1 MAGCPFTS
9 RLPTMFKNNYTSSLL
24 RVYSKWCPVASR
36 MMITTAGSQAASTM
50 SKPVQRLQEMIEFE
64 ETDVLKQFK
73 GSDKLF

>member
-9 RLPTMFKNNYTSSLL
+9 RLPTMFKNNYNSSLL

-36 MMITTAGSQAASTM
+36 MMITTATSTM

-73 GSDKLF
+73 GSDKLY